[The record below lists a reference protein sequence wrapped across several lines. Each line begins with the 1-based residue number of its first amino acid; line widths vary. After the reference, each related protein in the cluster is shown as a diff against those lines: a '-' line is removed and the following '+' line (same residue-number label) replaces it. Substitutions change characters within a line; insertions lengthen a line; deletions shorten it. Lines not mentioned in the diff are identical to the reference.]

1 MHKSESKNI
10 VAVLSDLMFT
20 VKIQDAARRAGL
32 ESVFVSNEQ
41 DTLRLAAGQPA
52 LIILDLNMNAVEPLR
67 LIERLKGDAAT
78 RGIPLLGFVSHVQTD
93 LRSAAERQGCDTVLA
108 RSAFSQN
115 LSAIL
120 ARYAP
125 PASHAEQ
132 KEEIKQKDGG
142 PH

>member
-78 RGIPLLGFVSHVQTD
+78 RAIPVLGFVSHVQTD
-93 LRSAAERQGCDTVLA
+93 LRSAAERQGCDIVLA

-115 LSAIL
+115 LPAIL
-120 ARYAP
+120 ARYASP
-125 PASHAEQ
+125 SE
-132 KEEIKQKDGG
+132 ERDEIKQKKGG